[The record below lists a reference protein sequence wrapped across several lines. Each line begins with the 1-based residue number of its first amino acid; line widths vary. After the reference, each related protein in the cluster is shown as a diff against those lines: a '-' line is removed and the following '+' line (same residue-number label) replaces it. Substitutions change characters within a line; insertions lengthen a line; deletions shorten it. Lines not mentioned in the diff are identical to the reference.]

1 MSAEGASPVTSPAT
15 GGPAGP
21 AVDFARATLV
31 WSLPWDAAWIS
42 AVSFVG
48 PGHVAA
54 GNNLGEI
61 LLWELPAAPPAEN
74 EKKPAG
80 DGSKADKPLCDAR
93 PPVRQF
99 VGHTNGITR
108 MVCAG
113 DRWLISASN
122 DHSVRYWDLEASPGA
137 PAKLVLNA
145 RTIEEIA
152 RNKSSGKKP
161 PAPLEVEVRTQPAAK
176 TIEGR
181 EWITGL
187 ALSHDQSTLITG
199 DDAGQVV
206 LFDRAEGAE
215 KKRWQVKGWAYAVA
229 LSPDLRQAVV
239 SERYPLVFD
248 SGRHTAVK
256 LWETATGT
264 VAQDLT
270 KDFKDMQIAAA
281 AYSGDGKILA
291 IGRGGEADGMNGKV
305 FLIDPGTGQKLRE
318 LTPGHLSGLT
328 DLCFHP
334 DGRHL
339 ASSGR
344 DTLVRIWNIADGK
357 MVAELGKPRGGQ
369 FKDWIHAISFSPD
382 GTRLAA
388 ADMAGFVHV
397 WQFGG

>member
-1 MSAEGASPVTSPAT
+1 MNSP
-15 GGPAGP
+15 
-21 AVDFARATLV
+21 DFAKATLA
-31 WSLPWDAAWIS
+31 WSFPWDAAWVS

-48 PGHVAA
+48 PAHVAA

-61 LLWELPAAPPAEN
+61 LLWQLP
-74 EKKPAG
+74 EKPGEAT
-80 DGSKADKPLCDAR
+80 

-99 VGHTNGITR
+99 IGHTNGINR
-108 MVCAG
+108 MVCAE

-122 DHSVRYWDLEASPGA
+122 DHTVRYWDLQA
-137 PAKLVLNA
+137 PAGETAKVVLNA
-145 RTIEEIA
+145 RAIEETT

-161 PAPLEVEVRTQPAAK
+161 PAPLEVEVRTQASAK

-181 EWITGL
+181 EWVLGL
-187 ALSHDQSTLITG
+187 TLSQDQSTLLTG

-206 LFDRAEGAE
+206 LFDRASGAE
-215 KKRWQVKGWAYAVA
+215 KKRWPVKGWAYAVA
-229 LSPDLRQAVV
+229 LSPDLRQACV
-239 SERYPLVFD
+239 SERYPVVFD
-248 SGRHTAVK
+248 AARYTAVK
-256 LWETATGT
+256 LWDIAAGT
-264 VAQDLT
+264 VQHDLS

-281 AYSGDGKILA
+281 AYSADGKVLA
-291 IGRGGEADGMNGKV
+291 LGRGGEADGMNGKV
-305 FLIDPGTGQKLRE
+305 FLVDPATGQKLRE

-328 DLCFHP
+328 ALSFHP
-334 DGRHL
+334 DGQHL

-357 MVAELGKPRGGQ
+357 MVAVLGKSRGGQ